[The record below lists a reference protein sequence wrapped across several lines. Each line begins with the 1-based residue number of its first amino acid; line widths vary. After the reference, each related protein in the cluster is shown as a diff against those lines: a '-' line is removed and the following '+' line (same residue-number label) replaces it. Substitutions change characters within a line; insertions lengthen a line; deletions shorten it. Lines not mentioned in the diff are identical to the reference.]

1 MVVATQTRRRGT
13 PTSHYQHLSISERE
27 SIWENRIAGKSLR
40 SIAQEIG
47 RSVSTV
53 SRELRRNG
61 TKRGYR
67 PSQAQERYEKRRER
81 CRRKNVLKEGWVRE
95 TVVRLLTEQQWSPE
109 EISQRIKLEQ
119 GQGVVSYTTIYRALH
134 SGLMEGKGTKKNR
147 HGRYPMEKH
156 LRRKGWK
163 SRKKAQKKRYFIH
176 QTIEERPEA
185 ANRRSKIG
193 HWEGDLVYSSF
204 HKLYVVTLADRKSRF
219 LLTGV
224 SYSRK
229 AEEVVEVI
237 CRLLRGLP
245 EEYVRS
251 LTLDRGTEFAEHRQI
266 TKALPSLQ
274 VYFTHPMSPWERG
287 TNENLNGL
295 LRQYIPKHTYKVP
308 FSAELL
314 AEFTDKLNH
323 RPRKCL
329 NWYSPFE
336 VFSRSL
342 LHLT

>member
-1 MVVATQTRRRGT
+1 M
-13 PTSHYQHLSISERE
+13 
-27 SIWENRIAGKSLR
+27 
-40 SIAQEIG
+40 
-47 RSVSTV
+47 
-53 SRELRRNG
+53 
-61 TKRGYR
+61 
-67 PSQAQERYEKRRER
+67 
-81 CRRKNVLKEGWVRE
+81 LKEGWVRE

-163 SRKKAQKKRYFIH
+163 SRKKAQK
-176 QTIEERPEA
+176 
-185 ANRRSKIG
+185 
-193 HWEGDLVYSSF
+193 
-204 HKLYVVTLADRKSRF
+204 
-219 LLTGV
+219 
-224 SYSRK
+224 K